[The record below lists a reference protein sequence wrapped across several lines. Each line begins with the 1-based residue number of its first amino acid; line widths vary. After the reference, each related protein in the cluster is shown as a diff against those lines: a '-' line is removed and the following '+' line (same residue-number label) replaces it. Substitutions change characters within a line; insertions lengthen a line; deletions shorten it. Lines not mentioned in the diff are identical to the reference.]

1 MGENMVNN
9 SRRIYQLDQN
19 LTPEQRI
26 VTFAKCSRSAEPFDQ
41 IAKELTDEKAAKF
54 NQRYVVAF
62 GHLSVAEH
70 AAFNIAMEDV
80 SILATKV
87 IEDNRLGSFTE
98 RSTRYQIYDKNRYY
112 KPASIMNSKYAD
124 VYEKT
129 GNKLFEIYE
138 ELYPII
144 AEDMKKTH
152 PKTQDNEKTYDTMI
166 KGKTCDVVRY
176 ILPVATL
183 TSLGMTLNARNL
195 IYAINKMLSHPLGEM
210 QDIANELKSIAE
222 KSIPT
227 LSNMIKPITYLNET
241 LPVLQN
247 LADQIVFDQSNEKSV
262 TLVSYDQ
269 DADDKLVT
277 ALIYK
282 FSSQSYKSI
291 SEKVK
296 KMSQSEKEQIIDEA
310 LKRRN
315 AMEQP
320 LRELE
325 HINYTFDILMDYGA
339 FRDIQRHRMCTQTNQ
354 LVTCDHGYEIPEK
367 IKELKLEEKY
377 IQAMDAS
384 RQAYETIKKDFPFEA
399 QYIVAFAYK
408 KRTLFTWNLRELHHF
423 ISLRSRPAGH
433 ISYRTIANQVFDE
446 LEKVHP
452 LLAKYINVVKIK

>member
-1 MGENMVNN
+1 MQNN
-9 SRRIYQLDQN
+9 TRRIYQLDQN

-26 VTFAKCSRSAEPFDQ
+26 VTFAKCSRSAEPFDK

-112 KPASIMNSKYAD
+112 KPVSVMNSKYAE

-129 GNKLFEIYE
+129 GNYIFDIYE
-138 ELYPII
+138 ELYPIV
-144 AEDMKKTH
+144 AEDMKKIYPMTE
-152 PKTQDNEKTYDTMI
+152 DNAKTYETMI

-195 IYAINKMLSHPLGEM
+195 IYAINKMLSNPLGEM
-210 QDIANELKSIAE
+210 QEIAEDLKKIAE

-227 LSNMIKPITYLNET
+227 LSNMIKPINYLTET
-241 LPVLQN
+241 LPALQESVK
-247 LADQIVFDQSNEKSV
+247 QISFNQTKQNENSV
-262 TLVSYDQ
+262 TLVDYDKN
-269 DADDKLVT
+269 AEDKLVVS
-277 ALIYK
+277 LIYR
-282 FSSQSYKSI
+282 FSSQSYKTI
-291 SEKVK
+291 EDQVNN
-296 KMSQSEKEQIIDEA
+296 MSQSEKEEIIDQV

-315 AMEQP
+315 AMDQP
-320 LRELE
+320 IRELE
-325 HINYTFDILMDYGA
+325 HIYYTFDILMDYGA

-354 LVTCDHGYEIPEK
+354 LVTCDHGYEIPKK
-367 IKELKLEEKY
+367 IKELKLENKF
-377 IQAMDAS
+377 ISAMDAS
-384 RQAYETIKKDFPFEA
+384 RVAYEIIKQDFPQEA

-433 ISYRTIANQVFDE
+433 ISYRTIANQIFDE

-452 LLAKYINVVKIK
+452 LLAKYINVVRIK

>member
-1 MGENMVNN
+1 MANN
-9 SRRIYQLDQN
+9 TRRIYQLDQN

-26 VTFAKCSRSAEPFDQ
+26 VTFAKCSRSAEPFDK

-80 SILATKV
+80 SILATKI

-98 RSTRYQIYDKNRYY
+98 RSTRYQVYDKNSYY
-112 KPASIMNSKYAD
+112 KPDSIMNSKYAD
-124 VYEKT
+124 VYGKA
-129 GNKLFEIYE
+129 GNYLFEIYE
-138 ELYPII
+138 KLYPIVC
-144 AEDMKKTH
+144 EDMKKNY
-152 PKTQDNEKTYDTMI
+152 PKTNDNIKTYDTMI

-195 IYAINKMLSHPLGEM
+195 IYAINKMITSPLGEM
-210 QDIANELKSIAE
+210 QDIGNDLKKIAE

-227 LSNMIKPITYLNET
+227 IANMIKPIKYLAET
-241 LPVLQN
+241 LPELQKTVSRISFN
-247 LADQIVFDQSNEKSV
+247 QTDIKQEPV
-262 TLVSYDQ
+262 TLVDYDVN
-269 DADDKLVT
+269 ADDKLVT
-277 ALIYK
+277 ALIYR
-282 FSSQSYKSI
+282 FLSQSYESI
-291 SEKVK
+291 KNKVS
-296 KMSQSEKEQIIDEA
+296 KMSQIQKEDIIDQA
-310 LKRRN
+310 LKNRS
-315 AMEQP
+315 AMDQP

-325 HINYTFDILMDYGA
+325 HIYYTFDILMDYGA
-339 FRDIQRHRMCTQTNQ
+339 FRDIQRHRMCSQTNQ
-354 LVTCDHGYEIPEK
+354 LVTCDHGYEIPDKIRELGVEK
-367 IKELKLEEKY
+367 KY
-377 IQAMDAS
+377 ISAMDTS
-384 RQAYETIKKDFPFEA
+384 REAYEKIKKDFPQEA

-433 ISYRTIANQVFDE
+433 VSYRLIANQVYDE
-446 LEKVHP
+446 LAKVHP

>member
-1 MGENMVNN
+1 MVNN
-9 SRRIYQLDQN
+9 TNTRRIYELDQN

-98 RSTRYQIYDKNRYY
+98 RSTRYQVYDKNRYY
-112 KPASIMNSKYAD
+112 KPESIMNSKYAD
-124 VYEKT
+124 VYGKA

-144 AEDMKKTH
+144 AEDMKKTY
-152 PKTQDNEKTYDTMI
+152 PLTEDNAKTYDTMI

-222 KSIPT
+222 KAIPT
-227 LSNMIKPITYLNET
+227 LSNMVKPITYLNET

-247 LADQIVFDQSNEKSV
+247 LADQIVFNENNENSV
-262 TLVSYDQ
+262 TLVNYDQ

-277 ALIYK
+277 VLIYR
-282 FSSQSYKSI
+282 FSSQSYESI
-291 SEKVK
+291 MNQVK
-296 KMSQSEKEQIIDEA
+296 KMSQSEKEAIIDEA

-315 AMEQP
+315 SMEQP

-325 HINYTFDILMDYGA
+325 HIYYTYDILMDYGA

-367 IKELKLEEKY
+367 IKELNLTDKY
-377 IQAMDAS
+377 ILAMDAS
-384 RQAYETIKKDFPFEA
+384 REAYEIIKKDFPFEA